1 MRFKKSKGLI
11 LGLGIFLY
19 LCGSPIPSQ
28 AAGSVSVSPE
38 KESIRIGEEVTVQIK
53 ASKPSDPTEP
63 TQISVEYDTNF
74 LTFQSCSTSYGGGG
88 GGLITLSD
96 TSASIQFKAVSVGN
110 TTVDVSAVI
119 DGDGASIPTD
129 SSKITIAGS
138 SDKNQSSDASLATF
152 SVSPGILSPAFS
164 PDITSYTLSVPNET
178 ETVMVSCTP
187 RDKEAQITGVTG
199 FSKLVVGENDAQI
212 KVMAKN
218 GEMKQYHIAIIRGE
232 AGGEETVR
240 IEEGRI
246 PLADSTLSIVREFGD
261 DVIPQGFVKTQYDYN
276 GESIQ
281 AAKLAMGD
289 LILFYFTD
297 GSGQGIDF
305 YIYHPETNAFSD
317 FVKIDGI
324 EGRFIVPLPADES
337 IQVPEGF
344 TRANI
349 QWGGK
354 TVEVWI
360 PLVDTAKKET
370 DKKEGLKNIYA
381 GIEGVMR
388 VYAEEAQTDTPE
400 EGAAAGEPGDDTT
413 PEEGA
418 PQGETQGEVPQGEST
433 GEAPQGEQ
441 GSGAAEFFMLYAMS
455 SEGNKGLYLYD
466 STEGTYQRY
475 FGAGGGDETSL
486 GKDFKSI
493 ASIRLIIIG
502 VMGVTILALVVALLG
517 VIMKG
522 RGGQGKREKGQR
534 SGREPKSIR
543 NLGYDEEEEESEEE
557 LDIYD
562 DYDDDMEQMRKRV
575 AAKEKSAIKRERK
588 ALNFLID
595 TEDEDEEITE
605 VEIPTPKPIRR
616 EQTER
621 ETLQRKPKQVRQ
633 KGEPSKVSRPRPVS
647 STSSAQSSGP
657 RKTAPVRT
665 STRTAVRTVP
675 TRTDVYEDKPVKR
688 VVKKE
693 QGKDGGRPQRPVRG
707 SSQEAGTGRALPKE
721 RQSRLEPQKR
731 PVKKVK
737 KTPNLDEDF
746 EFEYL
751 NLDE

>member
-19 LCGSPIPSQ
+19 LCASPIPSQ
-28 AAGSVSVSPE
+28 AAGSVSVSPD
-38 KESIRIGEEVTVQIK
+38 KESIGIGEEVTVQIK

-74 LTFQSCSTSYGGGG
+74 LTFQSCSTGYGGGG

-110 TTVDVSAVI
+110 TTIDVSAVI

-129 SSKITIAGS
+129 SSKISIAGS
-138 SDKNQSSDASLATF
+138 SDKNQSSDASLAAF

-164 PDITSYTLSVPNET
+164 PDITSYTLSVPNDT

-187 RDKEAQITGVTG
+187 RDKDAQITGVTG
-199 FSKLVVGENDAQI
+199 FSKLNVGENHAQI
-212 KVMAKN
+212 KVLAKN
-218 GEMKQYHIAIIRGE
+218 GEMKQYHIDIIREE
-232 AGGEETVR
+232 ALEEKTVR
-240 IEEGRI
+240 VEEGRI

-360 PLVDTAKKET
+360 PLVDTAKGET
-370 DKKEGLKNIYA
+370 VKKKGLKNIYA

-388 VYAEEAQTDTPE
+388 VYAEEGQTDTPE
-400 EGAAAGEPGDDTT
+400 GAAGEPGDGGT
-413 PEEGA
+413 PEEGTPQEGA
-418 PQGETQGEVPQGEST
+418 QGETPQEEPA
-433 GEAPQGEQ
+433 GEASAGEQ
-441 GSGAAEFFMLYAMS
+441 GSGGTEFFMLYAMS

-475 FGAGGGDETSL
+475 FGMGGGDGTSL

-502 VMGVTILALVVALLG
+502 VMGVAILALVVALLG
-517 VIMKG
+517 VIMIG
-522 RGGQGKREKGQR
+522 RRGQGKRERVYR
-534 SGREPKSIR
+534 SGREPKPAR
-543 NLGYDEEEEESEEE
+543 NLVYDEEEDSKEE

-605 VEIPTPKPIRR
+605 VEVPSPRPMKR
-616 EQTER
+616 EQPER

-633 KGEPSKVSRPRPVS
+633 KEPSKVSRPRPVS
-647 STSSAQSSGP
+647 STPSTQSTGT
-657 RKTAPVRT
+657 RKTAPART
-665 STRTAVRTVP
+665 STRTAPVRTEA
-675 TRTDVYEDKPVKR
+675 YEDRPVKR

-693 QGKDGGRPQRPVRG
+693 QGKDVVRTQRPVRV
-707 SSQEAGTGRALPKE
+707 SPQETGTGKSLSKE
-721 RQSRLEPQKR
+721 GQSRLEPQKR

-737 KTPNLDEDF
+737 KKPNLDEDF

-751 NLDE
+751 NLDD

>member
-19 LCGSPIPSQ
+19 LCGSPIQSQ
-28 AAGSVSVSPE
+28 AAGSVSISPE
-38 KESIRIGEEVTVQIK
+38 QESIGIGEDVTVQIK
-53 ASKPSDPTEP
+53 ASKPLDPTEP

-110 TTVDVSAVI
+110 TRVDVSAVI

-138 SDKNQSSDASLATF
+138 SDKSQSSDASLATF

-164 PDITSYTLSVPNET
+164 PDITSYTLSVPNDT

-187 RDKEAQITGVTG
+187 RDTEAQITGVTG
-199 FSKLVVGENDAQI
+199 FSKLNVGENDAQI

-218 GEMKQYHIAIIRGE
+218 GEMKQYHIVIIRGE

-305 YIYHPETNAFSD
+305 YIYHPETNTFSD

-360 PLVDTAKKET
+360 PIVDTAKRET
-370 DKKEGLKNIYA
+370 NKKNGLKNIYA

-388 VYAEEAQTDTPE
+388 VYAEEGQTDVPE
-400 EGAAAGEPGDDTT
+400 EGEAADGTT
-413 PEEGA
+413 PEEGTPQEGA
-418 PQGETQGEVPQGEST
+418 QGETEPPQGEPAGETPE
-433 GEAPQGEQ
+433 GEQ
-441 GSGAAEFFMLYAMS
+441 GSGATEFFMLYAMS

-475 FGAGGGDETSL
+475 FGAGGGDGTSL

-502 VMGVTILALVVALLG
+502 VMGVVILALVVVLLG

-522 RGGQGKREKGQR
+522 REGQGKREKVHRGK
-534 SGREPKSIR
+534 REPRPVR
-543 NLGYDEEEEESEEE
+543 NLAYDEEEDDSEEE

-595 TEDEDEEITE
+595 TEEEDEEITE
-605 VEIPTPKPIRR
+605 VEVPVSKPVRK
-616 EQTER
+616 EQPER
-621 ETLQRKPKQVRQ
+621 EALQRKPKQVRQ
-633 KGEPSKVSRPRPVS
+633 KVEPSKVSRPRPVS
-647 STSSAQSSGP
+647 SPSSVQNTGT

-665 STRTAVRTVP
+665 STKRTMPVRT
-675 TRTDVYEDKPVKR
+675 DAYEDKPAKR

-693 QGKDGGRPQRPVRG
+693 QGKDGERTQRPVRV
-707 SSQEAGTGRALPKE
+707 SPQETGTGKSLQKE
-721 RQSRLEPQKR
+721 RQTRLEPQKR

-737 KTPNLDEDF
+737 KKPNLDEDF

-751 NLDE
+751 NLDD